1 MVKLS
6 AKWAKELI
14 SKPETGMGY
23 QIVSIVLKDGRKFN
37 QVAIVEGIVAEIRGL
52 KDIPFNEDD
61 ISQIIVTH
69 EKWDFNA
76 EHLIKE
82 KGNGSL

>member
-1 MVKLS
+1 MIKLS
-6 AKWAKELI
+6 AKWTSELA

-23 QIVSIVLKDGRKFN
+23 QVGSVVLKDGRKFN

-61 ISQIIVTH
+61 ISQIILTH
-69 EKWDFNA
+69 DKWNFNA
-76 EHLIKE
+76 ER
-82 KGNGSL
+82 